1 MWAKATLGLVL
12 PVLMLCPWEQ
22 KCLPVSCKPCCGV
35 QDAAAELLLPWVAQ
49 PLRAVGTQSL
59 IDGKAKGPLPSC
71 LGFLWPH
78 RLGLSSTR
86 PG

>member
-35 QDAAAELLLPWVAQ
+35 QDAAAELLLSWVAQ

-59 IDGKAKGPLPSC
+59 IDGKAKGPLPNS